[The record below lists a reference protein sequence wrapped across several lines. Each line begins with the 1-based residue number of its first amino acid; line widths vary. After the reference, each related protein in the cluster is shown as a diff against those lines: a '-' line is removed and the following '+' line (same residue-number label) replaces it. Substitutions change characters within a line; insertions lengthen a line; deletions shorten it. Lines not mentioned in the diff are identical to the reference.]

1 VYKNEKHFNNNR
13 MKKILTI
20 SFLLFTSLLANA
32 QIKFGFAV
40 QGYDNFS
47 NTDTSSAFELVVFTP
62 NNDTLDSQVGA
73 TISSID
79 GSAVN
84 GTHFNFVPQL
94 YKFPIGTTIYNGSN
108 RKKFKINPIAD
119 SKFWGKKD
127 FIITLTNLIGVDT
140 TALMYKQNTL
150 RIIIDYDGTGIG
162 LPKLSV
168 HDYKLY
174 PIPTTSSLH
183 VEGVNCSDYKISDL
197 SGRVVAQGTATEN
210 SIDVADLAN
219 GIYVLT
225 AVSNK
230 GMIIEKFIKE

>member
-1 VYKNEKHFNNNR
+1 
-13 MKKILTI
+13 MKKILI
-20 SFLLFTSLLANA
+20 LSVLFLSGLFASA
-32 QIKFGFAV
+32 QIQFGFAV

-47 NTDTSSAFELVVFTP
+47 NTDTAAAFELVVFTP
-62 NNDTLDSQVGA
+62 NNDTLDTQVGA
-73 TISSID
+73 TLSSID
-79 GSAVN
+79 GSASN
-84 GTHFNFVPQL
+84 GVHYNFAPQA

-108 RKKFKINPIAD
+108 RKKFKINPVAD

-174 PIPTTSSLH
+174 PVPASTHLT
-183 VEGVNCSDYKISDL
+183 VDGVRCNTYKIADL
-197 SGRVVAQGTATEN
+197 SGRIVAEGIALNN
-210 SIDVADLAN
+210 SIDVSGLSN

-225 AVSNK
+225 AISDK
-230 GMIIEKFIKE
+230 GMILEKFIKE

>member
-1 VYKNEKHFNNNR
+1 

-20 SFLLFTSLLANA
+20 SFFLFTSLLVNA

-47 NTDTSSAFELVVFTP
+47 NTDSTSAFELVVFTP
-62 NNDTLDSQVGA
+62 DNDTLESQVGA
-73 TISSID
+73 TVSSIN
-79 GSAVN
+79 GSAIN
-84 GTHFNFVPQL
+84 GTHFNFSPQL

-108 RKKFKINPIAD
+108 RKKFKINPVAD
-119 SKFWGKKD
+119 ARFWGKKD

-140 TALMYKQNTL
+140 SALMYGQNTL

-174 PIPTTSSLH
+174 PIPATSSLH
-183 VEGVNCSDYKISDL
+183 VDGVNCSDYKISDL

-225 AVSNK
+225 ALSNK
-230 GMIIEKFIKE
+230 GMILEKFIKE

>member
-1 VYKNEKHFNNNR
+1 
-13 MKKILTI
+13 MKKILI
-20 SFLLFTSLLANA
+20 VSALFLTSLFANA
-32 QIKFGFAV
+32 QVQFGFAV

-79 GSAVN
+79 GSALN
-84 GTHFNFVPQL
+84 GVHYNFSSQQ

-108 RKKFKINPIAD
+108 RKKFKINPVAD

-127 FIITLTNLIGVDT
+127 FIIALTNLIGVDT
-140 TALMYKQNTL
+140 NALMFKQNTL

-174 PIPTTSSLH
+174 PVPATTSLT
-183 VEGVNCSDYKISDL
+183 VEGVSCNQYKITDL
-197 SGRVVAQGTATEN
+197 SGRIVAEGLALNNT
-210 SIDVADLAN
+210 IDIAHLAN

-225 AVSNK
+225 AISDK
-230 GMIIEKFIKE
+230 GILLEKFIKE

>member
-1 VYKNEKHFNNNR
+1 MHTPKTIR
-13 MKKILTI
+13 MKKILML
-20 SFLLFTSLLANA
+20 SFLIFAGLLANA
-32 QIKFGFAV
+32 QIQFGFAV
-40 QGYDNFS
+40 SGYDNFS
-47 NTDTSSAFELVVFTP
+47 NTDTSAAFEIVIFTP
-62 NNDTLDSQVGA
+62 NNDTLDTEVGA
-73 TISSID
+73 MISSID
-79 GSAVN
+79 GSAIN
-84 GTHFNFVPQL
+84 NTHFKFVPQL

-108 RKKFKINPIAD
+108 RKKFKINPIPD

-140 TALMYKQNTL
+140 SSLMFHQNTL

-174 PIPTTSSLH
+174 PVPASTNLY
-183 VEGVNCSDYKISDL
+183 VEGVSCNQYKVTDL
-197 SGRVVAQGTATEN
+197 SGRVVTEGLALN
-210 SIDVADLAN
+210 NTIDVSGLAN

-230 GMIIEKFIKE
+230 GLILEKFIKE